1 MKTKNQKQPKTKR
14 TRKKK
19 TLLNRKNPSI
29 EGEISHEIMRKNE
42 RKKNG
47 QNIENCNKN
56 NAQTKPKDTNKEQ
69 EKKTDLN

>member
-1 MKTKNQKQPKTKR
+1 M
-14 TRKKK
+14 
-19 TLLNRKNPSI
+19 NRRNPSI
-29 EGEISHEIMRKNE
+29 EGEISHEIMRKKE